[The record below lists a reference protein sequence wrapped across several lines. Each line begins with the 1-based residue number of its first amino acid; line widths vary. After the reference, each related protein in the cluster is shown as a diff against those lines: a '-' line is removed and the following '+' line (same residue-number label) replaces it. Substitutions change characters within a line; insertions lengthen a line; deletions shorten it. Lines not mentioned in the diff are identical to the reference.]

1 MTKLMLLSLAK
12 QFSNV
17 ITEWVSF
24 IDVENTIINKF
35 EILKEIEEYK
45 DKYEEAVRQATIEK
59 DAANSYIE
67 PN

>member
-1 MTKLMLLSLAK
+1 MLLSLAK